1 MRLPCADSWGRMN
14 RPRSILLSLSLSV
27 SANYQPRNYSVIQ
40 TKIPPLKFFDS
51 HCTQVSPVFL
61 KIYKTEVVWCL
72 TWQFYRKLLV
82 LQDETDAIMLHCC
95 YLEEIQAER
104 HWYCWIYTESEESNM
119 LVSLL
124 MWAMR
129 FIHTVFCMDIST
141 ITAVSWS
148 CFLSVI
154 SNIAQL
160 LRFFS
165 VHMSLLWVA
174 VKCTITV

>member
-40 TKIPPLKFFDS
+40 TKIPPPEIFWLTLYTGITS
-51 HCTQVSPVFL
+51 VSEN
-61 KIYKTEVVWCL
+61 IQNRSCL
-72 TWQFYRKLLV
+72 MFEMTV
-82 LQDETDAIMLHCC
+82 LQKIVGLARWNRCHNVALLLSGRDW
-95 YLEEIQAER
+95 AER